1 MEAFGTFLPLILIFV
16 VFYFLLIR
24 PQQRKVKQHKEMLSN
39 LKRGDKIVT
48 SGGIIGTIN
57 KVADNRELTLEVAE
71 NVEIKIASGM
81 VADLYSIPEVQ
92 KNYRIT
98 DNREGWAIAGLSS
111 GGICAFTVAWQR
123 PDKFSKVVSHIGS
136 FTNIRGGH
144 LYSDLV
150 RQSSVKPIRIFLQ
163 DGSNDLNLRPG
174 NWWIANQ
181 QLADSL
187 DFAGYDYMTVWGDGG
202 HDLEHGGAIFPDT
215 MRWLWRDYDSRP

>member
-81 VADLYSIPEVQ
+81 VADLYAMPVSYTHLTLP
-92 KNYRIT
+92 T
-98 DNREGWAIAGLSS
+98 NRE
-111 GGICAFTVAWQR
+111 V
-123 PDKFSKVVSHIGS
+123 
-136 FTNIRGGH
+136 
-144 LYSDLV
+144 
-150 RQSSVKPIRIFLQ
+150 
-163 DGSNDLNLRPG
+163 
-174 NWWIANQ
+174 
-181 QLADSL
+181 
-187 DFAGYDYMTVWGDGG
+187 
-202 HDLEHGGAIFPDT
+202 
-215 MRWLWRDYDSRP
+215 

>member
-81 VADLYSIPEVQ
+81 VADLTTS
-92 KNYRIT
+92 
-98 DNREGWAIAGLSS
+98 
-111 GGICAFTVAWQR
+111 
-123 PDKFSKVVSHIGS
+123 
-136 FTNIRGGH
+136 
-144 LYSDLV
+144 
-150 RQSSVKPIRIFLQ
+150 
-163 DGSNDLNLRPG
+163 
-174 NWWIANQ
+174 
-181 QLADSL
+181 
-187 DFAGYDYMTVWGDGG
+187 
-202 HDLEHGGAIFPDT
+202 
-215 MRWLWRDYDSRP
+215 